1 MKKKPWKC
9 IPRKKTESKN
19 YLWFPSDVKLSKDF
33 KADIVNVFQELKEIK
48 QKYYYNEP
56 SNRDYQ

>member
-1 MKKKPWKC
+1 MKVY
-9 IPRKKTESKN
+9 PRKKAESKN

-48 QKYYYNEP
+48 QSIITMSHQIETINK
-56 SNRDYQ
+56 